1 MIYVFKIYINNSLF
15 GPQYHFQCCFF
26 CMNEFDD
33 EFLFLTERPLFAA
46 FILLLLRPFLLL
58 EQIEGSLIVMHQK
71 FKRGFDLQKGL
82 RK

>member
-1 MIYVFKIYINNSLF
+1 MLISPFLARNITFSAVFFLHERIWRWVF
-15 GPQYHFQCCFF
+15 VFDGETPF
-26 CMNEFDD
+26 CRFHI
-33 EFLFLTERPLFAA
+33 AA
-46 FILLLLRPFLLL
+46 VAPFLLL

>member
-1 MIYVFKIYINNSLF
+1 MLTTPFLARNITFSAVF
-15 GPQYHFQCCFF
+15 FF

>member
-1 MIYVFKIYINNSLF
+1 MYQIMLQISVLRTYLLVRWY
-15 GPQYHFQCCFF
+15 
-26 CMNEFDD
+26 DD

>member
-1 MIYVFKIYINNSLF
+1 MLISPFLARNITFSAV
-15 GPQYHFQCCFF
+15 FF

>member
-1 MIYVFKIYINNSLF
+1 MLISPFLARNITFSVL
-15 GPQYHFQCCFF
+15 CF
-26 CMNEFDD
+26 CMNEFAYG
-33 EFLFLTERPLFAA
+33 FFVLTERPICCA
-46 FILLLLRPFLLL
+46 FMLLLCAPFLPL